1 MKNIDH
7 QFRNASFLPKKTRE
21 PLLNVPFTIVVLIAL
36 SFCIYFVHQYFFSE
50 QLYIKSLGFFSFT
63 PVLFKAEPLTF
74 FHTVMSYSFMH
85 GSVKHVTLNMAWLLI
100 FGTPLIRQFGGI
112 RFFIFWALTAVIAA
126 LTYFVFHQES
136 VIPLVG
142 ASGVVSGMM
151 GAIARYGF
159 SLGYWGKNTH
169 NERLLGSLL
178 SLKHALCSKGV
189 LVYVSIWLG
198 IDFII
203 GISSFLFEGDGISIA
218 WEAHIG
224 GFFAGFLLIG
234 FFDISSKKCNTTI

>member
-7 QFRNASFLPKKTRE
+7 QFRNASFLPKQPRE

-36 SFCIYFVHQYFFSE
+36 CFCIYFVHQYFFSD
-50 QLYIKSLGFFSFT
+50 QLYIKSLEFFSFT

-74 FHTVMSYSFMH
+74 FHTMVSYSFMH

-100 FGTPLIRQFGGI
+100 FGTPLVRQFGGG
-112 RFFIFWALTAVIAA
+112 RFLIFWALTAMIAA

-136 VIPLVG
+136 VISLVG
-142 ASGVVSGMM
+142 ASGAVSGMM
-151 GAIARYGF
+151 GAIVRYGF
-159 SLGYWGKNTH
+159 PLGYWGKNTD
-169 NERLLGSLL
+169 NERLLSSLL
-178 SLKHALCSKGV
+178 SLKQALSSKGV

-203 GISSFLFEGDGISIA
+203 GISSFLLEGDAVSIA

-234 FFDISSKKCNTTI
+234 FFDIPQKQLQYK